1 METMKGTKSK
11 KRQMKEKRE
20 CKSGSVYMRS
30 AKFWLM
36 TKTDACGMQQERK
49 LQTLGNKTGGGN
61 LVSARWERKNMAGAR
76 KKNGASDMG

>member
-1 METMKGTKSK
+1 METMKGTKSR

-20 CKSGSVYMRS
+20 S
-30 AKFWLM
+30 KFWLM

>member
-1 METMKGTKSK
+1 
-11 KRQMKEKRE
+11 
-20 CKSGSVYMRS
+20 
-30 AKFWLM
+30 M